1 MNYRQEVATLD
12 YQKTLDKKRSKY
24 IVIYTTI
31 TILLITLF
39 LLNISLGTIS
49 ISFKEVINILLGRP
63 IEDSISTSVVREIR
77 LPRGIGAMLSGA
89 ALSLAGLLMQIF
101 FQNPIVDPFVL
112 GISSGATLMVGL
124 VTLTGIT
131 MGLPQQSPH
140 ILVLAALLGAI
151 IVMFIITGI
160 ASKVKNIIT
169 LLVIGLMLGYLCSAI
184 INILVAFAEKESIRN
199 FVVWTMGSFSGFT
212 WDRVG
217 LLAGI
222 SIPVILSSLL
232 ISKPLNALLL
242 GEEYARSMG
251 VKIKGFRLS
260 IVCLSSILT
269 GIVTAFAGPVAFV
282 GLAVPHLSRLLLGT
296 DDNRV
301 LIPGAVLLG
310 ATLTILCDLLARLL
324 LSPVEL
330 PISAVT
336 SFVGAPIVIYLLVK
350 RRDSL

>member
-1 MNYRQEVATLD
+1 MNYQEVL
-12 YQKTLDKKRSKY
+12 KKRHRKY
-24 IVIYTTI
+24 IIIYLI
-31 TILLITLF
+31 LSILLITLF
-39 LLNISLGTIS
+39 ISSISLGTIS
-49 ISFKEVINILLGRP
+49 VSFKEVIDILLGKSRDNV
-63 IEDSISTSVVREIR
+63 IANSVVKDIR
-77 LPRGIGAMLSGA
+77 LPRGLGAMLSGA

-131 MGLPQQSPH
+131 LGIANTSPY
-140 ILVLAALLGAI
+140 ILVIAALIGSI
-151 IVMFIITGI
+151 GVMFIITGI

-212 WDRVG
+212 WDRVVV
-217 LLAGI
+217 LAI
-222 SIPVILSSLL
+222 VSIPIIVSSLL

-242 GEEYARSMG
+242 GEDYAKSMG
-251 VKIKGFRLS
+251 VKIKGFRLT
-260 IVCLSSILT
+260 IIFLSSVLT
-269 GIVTAFAGPVAFV
+269 GIVTAFSGPVAFI
-282 GLAVPHLSRLLLGT
+282 GLAVPHLARLCFGT

-301 LIPGAVLLG
+301 LIPGAILLG
-310 ATLTILCDLLARLL
+310 ATLTVFCDLLARLA

-336 SFVGAPIVIYLLVK
+336 SFVGAPIIIYLLMQ
-350 RRDSL
+350 RRESIS

>member
-1 MNYRQEVATLD
+1 MD
-12 YQKTLDKKRSKY
+12 YQKTLDKKRTKY
-24 IVIYTTI
+24 MLIYTGLI
-31 TILLITLF
+31 ILLITLF
-39 LLNISLGTIS
+39 ILNASLGTIS
-49 ISFKEVINILLGRP
+49 ISFKEVINILLGKSVENP
-63 IEDSISTSVVREIR
+63 ISTSVVREIR

-112 GISSGATLMVGL
+112 GISSGATLMVGV
-124 VTLTGIT
+124 VTLTGMT
-131 MGLPQQSPH
+131 MGLSAQSPY
-140 ILVLAALLGAI
+140 ILVIAALIGAT
-151 IVMFIITGI
+151 IVMIIITGI

-199 FVVWTMGSFSGFT
+199 FVIWTMGSFSGFT
-212 WDRVG
+212 WDRVV
-217 LLAGI
+217 LLSII
-222 SIPVILSSLL
+222 SIPVLLSSLL

-260 IVCLSSILT
+260 IVFLSSILT
-269 GIVTAFAGPVAFV
+269 GIVTAFAGPVAFI
-282 GLAVPHLSRLLLGT
+282 GLAVPHLSRLFLGT

-310 ATLTILCDLLARLL
+310 ATLTTLCDLLARSI

-336 SFVGAPIVIYLLVK
+336 SFVGAPIVIYLLMK
-350 RRDSL
+350 RRDSI